1 MYRSGQ
7 KNQLRK
13 QQYFGQS
20 TGLMKI
26 QALNLCVN
34 NKIPFSEKEPSY
46 APYNLNIE
54 LVAAAVTP
62 GRETGTVINT
72 VPKEGSYSR
81 LWQELEQGRRYIEN
95 FAFPDTNSTNT
106 NCVSF

>member
-1 MYRSGQ
+1 VYQSGQ

-13 QQYFGQS
+13 QQYFGQN

-26 QALNLCVN
+26 QALNLCAN
-34 NKIPFSEKEPSY
+34 KKIPFLEKEPSY
-46 APYNLNIE
+46 VPYNLNIE

-72 VPKEGSYSR
+72 VPKKVSYPR
-81 LWQELEQGRRYIEN
+81 LRQELEQGRRDIEN

-106 NCVSF
+106 NCVSS